1 MSADPIVYCLERLTD
16 YAQFERLATDVM
28 AGTDFAGI
36 EPLGGTGDGGR
47 DALHV
52 HREGGT
58 VRVFA
63 YSVRSD
69 WEAKLREDCRRIAA
83 GKHQVDVVVFVST
96 RTMTVQKRENLRAE
110 IHNAHGWDTEFYDM
124 ERLRALLTGPLRSL
138 VPQHPSIFVAPWFQ
152 RRGGEVVS
160 HEVRDLIVI
169 DHLAEDHAFAAWLFS
184 RLSAAGYSVWCR
196 GLAPLAGEDAHAS
209 ILAIV
214 RQRAARYLPVLSS
227 TSVDDSNLRARTAIA
242 TTEEGLVVPCWLHDL
257 TASAFD
263 SGTAKLVSARFDSGW
278 KRGLAALTQQLEV
291 GAVPRPLEPATGQ
304 RIALGAYQVEPLVR
318 QQSEPLYANVFHVQ
332 VPLSVFVYRPD
343 SRTDEF
349 YEALARRWAH
359 VRRGDQ
365 VLSFAA
371 MPPDV
376 PGPKVAEFAW
386 QDSPERFGLK
396 SSDLVKML
404 VKRSLFVACYNV
416 GFEWCNERFT
426 FFLNEPSQQRH
437 GYQALDGTYTNI
449 SLTGERSFGSGERK
463 SQFRYQLGP
472 VFRIA
477 VDDDNSVS
485 VRVTFYVR
493 ITDDE
498 GAPLHVKMIPS
509 RRKRVTKNWWN
520 RQWLQRTLGVMQL
533 IAGHTGL
540 DGQITVGQGREA
552 VTVNAKPLSWECPVS
567 IDVDALDRVGDFQ
580 DELAAARDLGEEEGD
595 EALVG
600 DADA

>member
-1 MSADPIVYCLERLTD
+1 MGHRVLRH
-16 YAQFERLATDVM
+16 RAT
-28 AGTDFAGI
+28 A
-36 EPLGGTGDGGR
+36 
-47 DALHV
+47 
-52 HREGGT
+52 
-58 VRVFA
+58 
-63 YSVRSD
+63 
-69 WEAKLREDCRRIAA
+69 
-83 GKHQVDVVVFVST
+83 
-96 RTMTVQKRENLRAE
+96 
-110 IHNAHGWDTEFYDM
+110 
-124 ERLRALLTGPLRSL
+124 ALLTGPSRSL
-138 VPQHPSIFVAPWFQ
+138 VPQHPSIFVPPWFQ

-227 TSVDDSNLRARTAIA
+227 TSVDNSNLRARTAIA
-242 TTEEGLVVPCWLHDL
+242 TLEEGIVVPCWLHDL
-257 TASAFD
+257 TASKFD
-263 SGTAKLVSARFDSGW
+263 VGTTRLVPARFDSGW
-278 KRGLAALTQQLEV
+278 KQGLSTLTQQLEV
-291 GAVPRPLEPATGQ
+291 GAVPRPLDTGTGQ
-304 RIALGAYQVEPLVR
+304 RIALGAYQVEPLVS

-359 VRRGDQ
+359 VRRGDH

-376 PGPKVAEFAW
+376 PGPKVTEFAW

-396 SSDLVKML
+396 PPDLVKML

-426 FFLNEPSQQRH
+426 FFLNEPSRQRH
-437 GYQALDGTYTNI
+437 GYQGLDRTYTNI

-463 SQFRYQLGP
+463 STFRYQLGP
-472 VFRIA
+472 IFRIA
-477 VDDDNSVS
+477 VDDDSSVS
-485 VRVTFYVR
+485 VRVAFYVR
-493 ITDDE
+493 LTDNE
-498 GAPLHVKMIPS
+498 GTPLDVKMIPS

-520 RQWLQRTLGVMQL
+520 RQWLQRTLGIMQL

-552 VTVNAKPLSWECPVS
+552 VTVDVKPLSWECPVS

-580 DELAAARDLGEEEGD
+580 DELATARDPGEDEGD